1 MEQKYIVAFEIG
13 SAYIKG
19 AIATTVPGAPGRV
32 NILAVETEHLVDKV
46 RYGCVENP
54 GDVAAC
60 VTSICHKLQAAPGVS
75 PRSIKEVYVGLSGR
89 SLASYPHEVTR
100 DFHAEIEI
108 TRRTIDDLMQQAAA
122 RAIAEREVV
131 AIEPGSFSVDS
142 QTTHDPVGMFG
153 HILSAQVSLV
163 ACKPRMRNNIKRVFN
178 ERCALNIAGYVVTPL
193 AMGTQLLTVEERRLG
208 VMLVDFGAETTTVA
222 IYRAGALVYL
232 ATIPMGSRNITRDIT
247 SLNCLEERA
256 EEIKKAVGNA
266 MPPEPG
272 VAPLVTDGL
281 DNSEINNIIAA
292 RADEIISNIY
302 EQIAYAGLKPQQL
315 PEGVVVTGGGAALRG
330 FTELLAK
337 QTQLKTRAAS
347 LGPGVTVV
355 GHGINANNA
364 LDVISII
371 TEAAMTDPVECTMM
385 PPSSVMEH
393 HAEVSV
399 NDAITPSGNQDD
411 EDEHRIGRMEDE
423 DDSILSDQGD
433 DDEIETVTV
442 KKGKTTDDKKESK
455 KTGRKVDTKS
465 EPGDASD
472 ARSKNFWARLSQ
484 SINNMMKEDSD
495 FEN

>member
-13 SAYIKG
+13 SACIKG
-19 AIATTVPGAPGRV
+19 AIATTVPGATGRV

-60 VTSICHKLQAAPGVS
+60 VTSICHKLQAAPGVT

-89 SLASYPHEVTR
+89 SLASYPHEVAR

-122 RAIAEREVV
+122 RTITDREIV
-131 AIEPGSFSVDS
+131 AIEPCSFSVDS
-142 QTTHDPVGMFG
+142 QTAHDPVGMFG

-222 IYRAGALVYL
+222 IYREGALAYL

-266 MPPEPG
+266 MAPESG
-272 VAPLVTDGL
+272 AAPLVTDGL
-281 DNSEINNIIAA
+281 DNSEINSIIAA

-302 EQIAYAGLKPQQL
+302 EQITYAGLKPQQL
-315 PEGVVVTGGGAALRG
+315 PAGIVVTGGGAALRG
-330 FTELLAK
+330 FNELLAK

-347 LGPGVTVV
+347 LGPGVTIA
-355 GHGINANNA
+355 GHGFNAINA

-371 TEAAMTDPVECTMM
+371 TEAAMTDPVECTML
-385 PPSSVMEH
+385 PPTSVLEQV
-393 HAEVSV
+393 AQAGA
-399 NDAITPSGNQDD
+399 NDNVTPAGNVDD
-411 EDEHRIGRMEDE
+411 DDDHRIGRLEDE
-423 DDSILSDQGD
+423 DDSILDDQYDDEPETTKSKANAKTGKTADKKTEKKPEKKHD
-433 DDEIETVTV
+433 DDDSNDV
-442 KKGKTTDDKKESK
+442 KS
-455 KTGRKVDTKS
+455 R
-465 EPGDASD
+465 
-472 ARSKNFWARLSQ
+472 NFWARLSN
-484 SINNMMKEDSD
+484 SITNMMKEDTD
-495 FEN
+495 FES